1 MCRILLSL
9 VPVTL
14 QHRMHLF
21 LCFCVTGRPRRMAGY
36 TGEEL
41 LQEMLGALLYFF
53 SFFWPHLT
61 VYRISVPFIR
71 ACSVISV
78 MSDSL

>member
-14 QHRMHLF
+14 QPSRALIH
-21 LCFCVTGRPRRMAGY
+21 VTGRPRRMAGY

-41 LQEMLGALLYFF
+41 LQEILGALLYFF
-53 SFFWPHLT
+53 SLFWPHLT